1 MVQNSNYQLKSLE
14 KMKFDSRMFRIWG
27 KMIKAILGTMYVNY
41 TKFVSY
47 FATINVFR
55 SLRWQPVIKEQESR
69 TEKKKY

>member
-47 FATINVFR
+47 FATINVFGHMQKNLGVWGD
-55 SLRWQPVIKEQESR
+55 SQL
-69 TEKKKY
+69 